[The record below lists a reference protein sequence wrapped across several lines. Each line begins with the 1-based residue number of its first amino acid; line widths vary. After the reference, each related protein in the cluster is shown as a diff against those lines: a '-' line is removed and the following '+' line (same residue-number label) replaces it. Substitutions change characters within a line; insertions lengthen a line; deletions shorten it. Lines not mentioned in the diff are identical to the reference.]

1 MMLSGASKQ
10 MKLYNLLCSHEFLGS
25 LIKYAM
31 DIDSSS
37 SEKSMVRSR
46 EQMPDTTEE
55 HLLSRPDE
63 LTDTSMSMS
72 ESSRDSSSS
81 SKENRPPRYIK
92 APSNA
97 VFEPPSM
104 IENEKNT
111 QTGDVSAKQ
120 DDQPKRLA
128 YEVPQMFESEPNHEL
143 GPQLVVLK
151 VHPADASGSSW
162 DVNLVVLRSR
172 QQIGQIQPR
181 GEMWWHHWGKKW
193 LHSSDT
199 PETVSPKVKNV
210 SESLKLTCIGRYY

>member
-1 MMLSGASKQ
+1 MD
-10 MKLYNLLCSHEFLGS
+10 EFLGL

-37 SEKSMVRSR
+37 SEKSMDRPR
-46 EQMPDTTEE
+46 EQMPDTSEE

-72 ESSRDSSSS
+72 ESSPESSSS
-81 SKENRPPRYIK
+81 SKENKPPGSIK
-92 APSNA
+92 APSA
-97 VFEPPSM
+97 AEFRSPSM
-104 IENEKNT
+104 IENKENT
-111 QTGDVSAKQ
+111 QARDVSAKQ

-128 YEVPQMFESEPNHEL
+128 FEVPQMFESEPNHEL

-151 VHPADASGSSW
+151 LHPADASGSSW

-210 SESLKLTCIGRYY
+210 SEGLRLTCIGRYH